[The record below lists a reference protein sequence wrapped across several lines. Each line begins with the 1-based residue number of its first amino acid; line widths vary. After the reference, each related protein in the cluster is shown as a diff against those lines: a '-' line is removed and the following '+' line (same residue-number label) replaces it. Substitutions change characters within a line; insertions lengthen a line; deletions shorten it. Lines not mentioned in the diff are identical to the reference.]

1 MPSARS
7 ATDRYA
13 VRLALP
19 RDIDAVHVME
29 RACFSDPWSHQAL
42 AEELD
47 RSTSYFV
54 VAVTAAE
61 SADETV
67 VGYAIAHAAADEA
80 EVANVAVSPGHRGQG
95 IGAMLVRGV
104 LDHVRA
110 AGALDCW
117 LEVRASNS
125 AARRLYAQ
133 LGFDDVGVRKRYYAR
148 PEEDAIV
155 MRRSLRGA

>member
-1 MPSARS
+1 MPSSRS
-7 ATDRYA
+7 ATDRYL
-13 VRLALP
+13 VRAALP
-19 RDIDAVHVME
+19 RDLGAVDVIE
-29 RACFSDPWSHQAL
+29 RACFSDPWSRQAL
-42 AEELD
+42 AEELE

-54 VAVTAAE
+54 VAVASAASPE
-61 SADETV
+61 ETV

-80 EVANVAVSPGHRGQG
+80 EVANVAVSPTHRGQG
-95 IGAMLVRGV
+95 LGAMLVRGV
-104 LDHVRA
+104 LDQVRG

-117 LEVRASNS
+117 LEVRASNT

-133 LGFDDVGVRKRYYAR
+133 LGFDDVGLRKRYYAR

>member
-1 MPSARS
+1 M
-7 ATDRYA
+7 

-19 RDIDAVHVME
+19 RDIGAVDVIE
-29 RACFSDPWSHQAL
+29 RACFSDPWSQQAL
-42 AEELD
+42 AEELE
-47 RSTSYFV
+47 RSTSYFL
-54 VAVTAAE
+54 VAVAGAD

-80 EVANVAVSPGHRGQG
+80 EVANVAVAPSHRGQG

-104 LDHVRA
+104 MDHVRG

-117 LEVRASNS
+117 LEVRASNTG
-125 AARRLYAQ
+125 ARRLYAQ